1 MDLNKHIQNYFL
13 VLFSIIP
20 LSIIIG
26 SAASIVNILLI
37 DLSFVLFIVY
47 KKKFNFL
54 KNKSIIYLFIFY
66 FYLIF
71 NSFISQDYSEGILRN
86 FGFLRIIILFVAI
99 NYFFLNETFFK
110 KVFKSWTLIILVVL
124 IDVLIESFTG
134 KNILGFG
141 GRFTTIE

>member
-86 FGFLRIIILFVAI
+86 FGFLRIIILFVAV
-99 NYFFLNETFFK
+99 NYFFFK
-110 KVFKSWTLIILVVL
+110 
-124 IDVLIESFTG
+124 
-134 KNILGFG
+134 
-141 GRFTTIE
+141 